1 MKIAYLISVYKDPE
15 QLNRM
20 IKALYR
26 EDTYFFIH
34 IDAKTDI
41 KDFSHFFDS
50 PLQKGRIKFTN
61 RRFYVQ
67 WGGWNQVNYQK
78 ELLES
83 CIISGVNFDR
93 VFILTGQDY
102 PLFSNSRIEE
112 ELGRQPKKE
121 YIKGLNLSVITSQK
135 EVLDRIVLYHY
146 CRDLRIPYKYKKIF
160 SFGCRIIMKLLP
172 IRKKSY
178 IMIDGQRYD
187 VYMSS
192 SYMCLTY
199 DCAKYVYEEMCVN
212 KHLMKYFRWS
222 FVPEEMVIPTIIFNS
237 RFKEQAITVNGI
249 YRGLKNLSSVTYFNY
264 DKTIHVFT
272 MDDYKELKESNMMFA
287 RKMQTGISD
296 SLMNIIDEER
306 KETCIDTVVQY
317 V

>member
-1 MKIAYLISVYKDPE
+1 MKIAYLISTYKDPK
-15 QLNRM
+15 QLHRM
-20 IKALYR
+20 IKALYCK
-26 EDTYFFIH
+26 DTYFFIH
-34 IDAKTDI
+34 IDAKVDI
-41 KDFSHFFDS
+41 KDFSSTFAS
-50 PLQKGRIKFTN
+50 LPQECKIKLTD

-78 ELLES
+78 ELLKS
-83 CIISGVNFDR
+83 CIISGVKFER

-112 ELGRQPKKE
+112 QLCKYPQKE

-135 EVLDRIVLYHY
+135 KVLNRIVLYHY
-146 CRDLRIPYKYKKIF
+146 CRDLRVPYKIKKIF

-178 IMIDGQRYD
+178 IMIDGQHYD

-199 DCAKYVYEEMCVN
+199 DCAKYVYEEMCAN
-212 KHLMKYFRWS
+212 KKLMKYFRWS
-222 FVPEEMVIPTIIFNS
+222 FVPEEMVISTIIFNS
-237 RFKEQAITVNGI
+237 RFKESATTINGI

-272 MDDYKELKESNMMFA
+272 IDDYKELKESDMMFA

-296 SLMNIIDEER
+296 SLMDIIDEER
-306 KETCIDTVVQY
+306 KETCIDSVIQRP
-317 V
+317 